1 MNKIIIIGAG
11 ALGQELAWLVEEIND
26 FRPTWDLLGFLD
38 DFAFEKSNSILGYPV
53 LGKIGNL
60 ESFSD
65 TSFVLAF
72 GDPRV
77 REKLYHNLSG
87 DQFNWASLV
96 SPTVRVHKTN
106 VLGKGVIIGRYSDLT
121 VNCRIDDF
129 VFINIHV
136 VLGHEVEVGSFSV
149 ISPNV
154 TVHGGAKIGRSCQIG
169 ANSYIKDVKIGD
181 FSTVGASSCVVKPV
195 EENCVVVGV
204 PAKVLHLGIPNTS
217 ISRSER

>member
-38 DFAFEKSNSILGYPV
+38 DFAFEKSDSILGYPV

-60 ESFSD
+60 ERFPD

-77 REKLYHNLSG
+77 REKQYHNLSG

-204 PAKVLHLGIPNTS
+204 PAKVLHTGTPNVS